1 LAQKKVRAE
10 PLIKRQDWID
20 MKDDLATN
28 CFIGSMRERMPNAIR
43 WSSDL
48 PADVAD
54 GARIE

>member
-1 LAQKKVRAE
+1 
-10 PLIKRQDWID
+10 